1 MAILY
6 VWIQYYFYW
15 KYCLNL
21 EYILHLYLEDVWP
34 TSFSPHKVP
43 SKNIPG
49 IPAESRRNSGPHLA
63 GLVWNSRWIPGGFRV
78 KSTGIRW
85 NPPELLPAFPWYSA
99 GIPDYSVRNSAG
111 IIAGIPPV
119 FHRNSG
125 LEFRRN
131 YCRHSPGIPPEL
143 LPAFPRYSTGIIAGI
158 PPVFH
163 RNSAGIIAVIPPAFH
178 QNYGP
183 EFCRN
188 YCRHFPGILGWN
200 STELLPAFSWYS
212 TGILGWNFAR
222 IIADILP
229 VFDRN
234 SGGVIASI
242 VPVFIRK

>member
-1 MAILY
+1 M
-6 VWIQYYFYW
+6 
-15 KYCLNL
+15 
-21 EYILHLYLEDVWP
+21 
-34 TSFSPHKVP
+34 
-43 SKNIPG
+43 
-49 IPAESRRNSGPHLA
+49 
-63 GLVWNSRWIPGGFRV
+63 

-99 GIPDYSVRNSAG
+99 GIPDYSDRNSAG

-119 FHRNSG
+119 FHRKSG
-125 LEFRRN
+125 LEFRWNYCRHSPGIPPEFRAGIPPELLPAFPRYSPGIPPEFRRS

-143 LPAFPRYSTGIIAGI
+143 LPAFPRYSTRIIAGI

-212 TGILGWNFAR
+212 TRILG
-222 IIADILP
+222 
-229 VFDRN
+229 
-234 SGGVIASI
+234 
-242 VPVFIRK
+242 

>member
-1 MAILY
+1 MIPCAINKERLAKGKSL
-6 VWIQYYFYW
+6 W
-15 KYCLNL
+15 KSN
-21 EYILHLYLEDVWP
+21 
-34 TSFSPHKVP
+34 P

-49 IPAESRRNSGPHLA
+49 ILAESRRNSGPHLA
-63 GLVWNSRWIPGGFRV
+63 GLVWNSRWTPGGFRV

-99 GIPDYSVRNSAG
+99 GIPDYSDRNSAG

-131 YCRHSPGIPPEL
+131 YCRHSPGIPPEFRAGIPPEL
-143 LPAFPRYSTGIIAGI
+143 LPAFPRYSAGIFAGI
-158 PPVFH
+158 PPGIPPELLPAFH
-163 RNSAGIIAVIPPAFH
+163 RNSAGIIAVIPLAFH

-212 TGILGWNFAR
+212 TGILG
-222 IIADILP
+222 
-229 VFDRN
+229 
-234 SGGVIASI
+234 
-242 VPVFIRK
+242 